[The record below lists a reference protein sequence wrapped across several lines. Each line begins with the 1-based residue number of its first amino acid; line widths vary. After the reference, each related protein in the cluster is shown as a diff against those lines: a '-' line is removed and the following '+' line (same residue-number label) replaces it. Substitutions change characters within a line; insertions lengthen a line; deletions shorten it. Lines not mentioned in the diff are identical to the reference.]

1 MFPRRPDFAHTRGVR
16 VVIVMP
22 QRSYRAS
29 EFLDAAERAGAEVWI
44 ASDRCHVLDRRY
56 LWPERSLVI
65 DFYDPDA
72 AVATIVAAA
81 RVGEPVAA
89 VIPAG
94 GEAAAALAARAAS
107 ELGLPSNAPEA
118 MAAARSKRLLRI
130 ALDDGEV
137 AQPRWF
143 VLEPGEAAAAAAA
156 RVEQELGWPVVIKPL
171 LLSGSRGVM
180 RADDAAGL
188 AACLTR
194 VRALLAHPERA
205 ELDVVD
211 GQRILVEAFVP
222 GPEVALEGLL
232 DDGKLTVLA
241 LFDKPDPLDGPLFE
255 ETLYVTPSRLPAAV
269 QAAIASTT
277 TEAAHAMGLH
287 TGPVHAELRLP
298 PGGHPVVIEVAARTI
313 GGLCGRT
320 LRFGTGMS
328 LEELVVRHALGQGP
342 PRVREGVAAGVMMLP
357 IPARG
362 VLVSVSGVEAAAA
375 VQVPGAAIEDVTIT
389 ARLGDELLPLPEGD
403 SYLGFVFARGDTPAA
418 VEAALRQAH
427 RNLHFELRKTMFVMP

>member
-1 MFPRRPDFAHTRGVR
+1 
-16 VVIVMP
+16 MP

-143 VLEPGEAAAAAAA
+143 ALEPAEDAAAAAA
-156 RVEQELGWPVVIKPL
+156 RVEAELGWPVVVKPL

-180 RADDAAGL
+180 RADDAGGL

-205 ELDVVD
+205 ELDPGSGD
-211 GQRILVEAFVP
+211 AQRILVEAFVP

-269 QAAIASTT
+269 QAAITT
-277 TEAAHAMGLH
+277 TTAEAARAMGLH

-342 PRVREGVAAGVMMLP
+342 PRLREGVAAGVMMLP

-362 VLVSVSGVEAAAA
+362 VLVAVRGVEAAAA
-375 VQVPGAAIEDVTIT
+375 VRVPGAAIEDVTIT
-389 ARLGDELLPLPEGD
+389 ARIGDELSPLPEGD

-427 RNLHFELRKTMFVMP
+427 SNLHFELRKTMSVMP